1 MKAVIKW
8 FSRNHVAA
16 NSLMLAVLIAGFYT
30 WFQLRKEMFPEV
42 SVDAVSIGIPYP
54 NASPEDVEEG
64 VVIPVEEAI
73 ADVDGIREINSL
85 AAESMGVVTVMIE
98 NGYELQDVMDEMRA
112 RVDAID
118 NFAEEAERPVLE
130 EVRLSSQVL
139 SIAVSGDV
147 DERSLRKV
155 AGEVRTGLLDFKK
168 GKPEFDIRNPS
179 VWFLSK
185 IRKESSI
192 TKVELA
198 GALPYEISIE
208 VSEEKLRQYDLTI
221 GDVANSVRRASQD
234 LPGGS
239 VRTVAGEVVIRALG
253 KPDEAWEFGEIAV
266 LTRGDG
272 STVKLREIS
281 AIIDGFE
288 ELEMTNSFDGRK
300 AILVNVYRTGEQ
312 DTLRIREGIAEFLEK
327 TRAEIPE
334 GIHLEVWND
343 TSVFLEGRLSLLK
356 RNGMWGLL
364 LVFLVLA
371 LFLRPSLALL
381 VALGIPVSFAGGI
394 WLMPQMGISINM
406 ISLFAFILVLGIVVD
421 DAIIV
426 GENVYR
432 RMRNGEE
439 PREASWRGTHEVGMV
454 VIFGIL
460 TTMVAFTPMLG
471 LSGVSGK
478 IWPNIPL
485 VVIPT
490 LMFSLIQSKLVLPA
504 HLALLRRSDPNH
516 RPWLLGRI
524 QRSIALGLERF
535 VAGVYSPFLKLCLR
549 RRYVVLSI
557 FLGMLCATFG
567 LIKGKWIRSMFFP
580 KVEADLVIARYELPR
595 GVSFEAAKAAT
606 KRIEE
611 EALKIASSPQVQ
623 TKQGKPV
630 VRHIL
635 ASAGIQPFI
644 TDFSA
649 GGPRSG
655 VHIGEVTM
663 ELAPSAERDISSEDI
678 VRRWR
683 QQVGSIPSAVE
694 LTFVA
699 QAAGGG
705 NAVDLLLTGKKQ
717 EDLRAAA
724 DFLREKL
731 EAYSGIIDI
740 ADTDRPGKRE
750 LTFGELTAEGR
761 AAGLRLGEVASQVR
775 RAFYGDEVQRLQRGD
790 DEVKVMVR
798 YPEGERESVENFE
811 QMKLRT
817 REGTVPL
824 SQVVHVRERRGPD
837 TIRRSDRN
845 RAIRITADVDYTRGN
860 ANEVVRR
867 FKEEALSQVTGNFPG
882 VTYRFEGEQSDQA
895 ESVREIGLG
904 FVFALIVMY
913 VLMAIPLK
921 SYLQPLIIMSVIPFG
936 IVGAVLGHVFMRT
949 ELSIMSMC
957 GFVALAGVVVNDSLL
972 MVDYVNRKKKTSAN
986 ILEAAVG
993 AGAVR
998 FRAILLT
1005 SLTTFVGLT
1014 PMLMET
1020 DMQARFIIPMA
1031 ISLGFGILFA
1041 TTITLILVPSAYVIL
1056 EDLRMAGRWLI
1067 GKDRG
1072 SSLPGVEDVTISTVS
1087 SDDLVN
1093 RT

>member
-155 AGEVRTGLLDFKK
+155 AGEVRTGLLDFKQ

-288 ELEMTNSFDGRK
+288 DLEMTNSFDGRK

-381 VALGIPVSFAGGI
+381 VALGIPVSC
-394 WLMPQMGISINM
+394 LLYTSPS
-406 ISLFAFILVLGIVVD
+406 
-421 DAIIV
+421 
-426 GENVYR
+426 
-432 RMRNGEE
+432 
-439 PREASWRGTHEVGMV
+439 PR
-454 VIFGIL
+454 
-460 TTMVAFTPMLG
+460 
-471 LSGVSGK
+471 
-478 IWPNIPL
+478 
-485 VVIPT
+485 
-490 LMFSLIQSKLVLPA
+490 
-504 HLALLRRSDPNH
+504 D
-516 RPWLLGRI
+516 
-524 QRSIALGLERF
+524 
-535 VAGVYSPFLKLCLR
+535 
-549 RRYVVLSI
+549 
-557 FLGMLCATFG
+557 
-567 LIKGKWIRSMFFP
+567 
-580 KVEADLVIARYELPR
+580 
-595 GVSFEAAKAAT
+595 
-606 KRIEE
+606 
-611 EALKIASSPQVQ
+611 
-623 TKQGKPV
+623 
-630 VRHIL
+630 
-635 ASAGIQPFI
+635 
-644 TDFSA
+644 
-649 GGPRSG
+649 
-655 VHIGEVTM
+655 
-663 ELAPSAERDISSEDI
+663 
-678 VRRWR
+678 
-683 QQVGSIPSAVE
+683 
-694 LTFVA
+694 
-699 QAAGGG
+699 
-705 NAVDLLLTGKKQ
+705 
-717 EDLRAAA
+717 
-724 DFLREKL
+724 
-731 EAYSGIIDI
+731 
-740 ADTDRPGKRE
+740 
-750 LTFGELTAEGR
+750 
-761 AAGLRLGEVASQVR
+761 
-775 RAFYGDEVQRLQRGD
+775 
-790 DEVKVMVR
+790 
-798 YPEGERESVENFE
+798 
-811 QMKLRT
+811 
-817 REGTVPL
+817 
-824 SQVVHVRERRGPD
+824 
-837 TIRRSDRN
+837 
-845 RAIRITADVDYTRGN
+845 
-860 ANEVVRR
+860 
-867 FKEEALSQVTGNFPG
+867 
-882 VTYRFEGEQSDQA
+882 
-895 ESVREIGLG
+895 
-904 FVFALIVMY
+904 
-913 VLMAIPLK
+913 
-921 SYLQPLIIMSVIPFG
+921 
-936 IVGAVLGHVFMRT
+936 
-949 ELSIMSMC
+949 
-957 GFVALAGVVVNDSLL
+957 
-972 MVDYVNRKKKTSAN
+972 
-986 ILEAAVG
+986 
-993 AGAVR
+993 
-998 FRAILLT
+998 
-1005 SLTTFVGLT
+1005 
-1014 PMLMET
+1014 
-1020 DMQARFIIPMA
+1020 
-1031 ISLGFGILFA
+1031 
-1041 TTITLILVPSAYVIL
+1041 
-1056 EDLRMAGRWLI
+1056 
-1067 GKDRG
+1067 
-1072 SSLPGVEDVTISTVS
+1072 
-1087 SDDLVN
+1087 
-1093 RT
+1093 